1 MYLKKSN
8 VTNHIINYGGLPKIY
23 RRNRNQYRNAKTH
36 ANKIDIR
43 FDFCGEQMINGSHI
57 HTSQAKTVPAIQK
70 IRIITETGTGVAK
83 TLMVPNLHAG
93 ATSYKL
99 RIFINR
105 IN

>member
-1 MYLKKSN
+1 ME
-8 VTNHIINYGGLPKIY
+8 VF
-23 RRNRNQYRNAKTH
+23 RRFIEETETSTEMQKH

-105 IN
+105 MN

>member
-1 MYLKKSN
+1 MK
-8 VTNHIINYGGLPKIY
+8 PKAVQKCKNTCEQ
-23 RRNRNQYRNAKTH
+23 NRFV
-36 ANKIDIR
+36 R

-57 HTSQAKTVPAIQK
+57 HTFQAKTVPAIQK
-70 IRIITETGTGVAK
+70 ICIITETGTGVAK

-105 IN
+105 MN

>member
-23 RRNRNQYRNAKTH
+23 RRNRNQYRNTKTH
-36 ANKIDIR
+36 ANKI
-43 FDFCGEQMINGSHI
+43 DFCGEQMINGSHI
-57 HTSQAKTVPAIQK
+57 HTFQAKTVPAIQK
-70 IRIITETGTGVAK
+70 ICIITETGTGVAK

-93 ATSYKL
+93 VTSYNL

-105 IN
+105 MN